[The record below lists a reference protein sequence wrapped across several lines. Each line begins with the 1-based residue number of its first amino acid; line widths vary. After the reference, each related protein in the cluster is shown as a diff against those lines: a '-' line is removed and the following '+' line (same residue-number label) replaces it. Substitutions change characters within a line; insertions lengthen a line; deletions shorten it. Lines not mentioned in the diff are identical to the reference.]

1 MTEQWF
7 TGVVTKIV
15 DETHNTKRFWIRIPD
30 KEAFHFKP
38 GQFVTLDLP
47 IHEKK
52 NKRWRSYSIASHPNG
67 TNEIELVI
75 VLLEGGP
82 GSTYL
87 FTEVHEGSELTM
99 RGPLGVFTLPEQM
112 DRDLFLICTGTGIAP
127 FRSMAHH
134 LHLHNIQHPDIYL
147 ISGSRYE
154 KDLLYKEEMRQ
165 LQQRMT
171 GFQYIPTL
179 SREDD
184 TGWSGRKGYVHN
196 VYEELLSDR
205 RPAHFFLCGWKAM
218 IDEAKQKIMAMGY
231 DRHDIHLEL
240 YG

>member
-1 MTEQWF
+1 MPEKWY

-15 DETHNTKRFWIRIPD
+15 EETHNTKRIWIRVPD
-30 KEAFHFKP
+30 RSSFDFKP

-47 IHEKK
+47 IHEKM

-87 FTEVHEGSELTM
+87 CTEVVVGTELTM
-99 RGPLGVFTLPEQM
+99 RGPLGNFTLPEVLEK
-112 DRDLFLICTGTGIAP
+112 DIFFICTGTGIAP
-127 FRSMAHH
+127 FRAMTHH
-134 LHLHNIQHPDIYL
+134 LHNHQIAHPNIYL
-147 ISGSRYE
+147 IFGSRYE
-154 KDLLYKEEMRQ
+154 KDLLYKEEMRK
-165 LQQRMT
+165 LHAEMP
-171 GFQYIPTL
+171 GFQYLPTL
-179 SREDD
+179 SREDWD
-184 TGWSGRKGYVHN
+184 GRKGYVHA
-196 VYEELLSDR
+196 VYEELLADK
-205 RPAHFFLCGWKAM
+205 RPANFFLCGWKAM

>member
-1 MTEQWF
+1 MPEQWY

-15 DETHNTKRFWIRIPD
+15 DETHNTKRFWIRVPD
-30 KEAFHFKP
+30 KASFDFKP

-47 IHEKK
+47 IHEMK

-67 TNEIELVI
+67 TNEIELVV

-87 FTEVHEGSELTM
+87 CTQVQEGTELTM
-99 RGPLGVFTLPEQM
+99 RGPLGVFTLPEQLEH
-112 DRDLFLICTGTGIAP
+112 DLFLICTGTGIAP
-127 FRSMAHH
+127 FRSMVKH
-134 LHLHNIQHPDIYL
+134 LHLHDLPHPNIYL

-154 KDLLYKEEMRQ
+154 KDLLYKTEMQ
-165 LQQRMT
+165 ELSQEMN
-171 GFQYIPTL
+171 GFHYIPTL
-179 SREDD
+179 SREESWD
-184 TGWSGRKGYVHN
+184 GKKGYVHA
-196 VYEELLSDR
+196 VYEELLADK
-205 RPAHFFLCGWKAM
+205 RPARFFLCGWKAM
-218 IDEAKQKIMAMGY
+218 IDEARQKIQAMGY